1 MDGMNERQVHLL
13 DYWQVLVK
21 RRWIIYSALLLVT
34 GLVTLGSFLVRPMYT
49 ATVQLQIEKYS
60 PNVLPF
66 QEVMTSYT
74 DWRDDFYETQ
84 SRLIQSRSVARAVV
98 QKLDLVNNPHF
109 SLPPGRADDGLSPEE
124 VQRLVAEKVRA
135 GTRVDLI
142 RNSRLA
148 NISFTS
154 PDAATSAAVANAL
167 ADAYIDFNARNAY
180 NTTEKATESMSRQID
195 TLRREVDTKERALQQ
210 YAREQEIIPLD
221 EKQNVTTQKLNDLN
235 TAYTKAQTVRIEK
248 EARYA
253 AVKETP
259 AEAIPELMTND
270 LLQTLTAKH
279 AELERQYAQMSSRFK
294 ADWPAMVRTKSELDR
309 TKERLEQE
317 KSDLHQRLV
326 GAAREAY
333 LAALKEEQSL
343 GDALDKQKNLA
354 QEAGLRAIE
363 YKNLKSEIEN
373 RRSTL
378 EALVKRQTETDTT
391 AGMMDTPLSNI
402 RVVDAAE
409 TPRRPSSP
417 RKGLNFLLSLVAGLG
432 LGVGLA
438 FFFDYMDDS
447 INSGEDLSRATGMA
461 CLGIVPLHDL
471 PGRRLRVVRSKRV
484 AEQVSRPE
492 IDLATL
498 RDTRSEVAEAF
509 REMRTTVLVS
519 SPGRPP
525 RKLLFTS
532 SQPRE
537 GKTSCALNF
546 AISLAQ
552 LNKRVLL
559 VDADLRRPRLHVAL
573 ELSNNAGLSNALS
586 GDDVTPLILP
596 AGVPN
601 VWLLPSGPPP
611 PNPAELL
618 DSEEFGAI
626 VEQLESDDT
635 FDHIIFDSPPCLAV
649 ADAAILSARM
659 DGVIVV
665 VHGGATPRDFVA
677 RCAAK
682 LGTVK
687 ARVLG
692 GLLNMVDTTALR
704 DYDRAYYGTFDRRQ
718 RSEPDAQEVEVPPAG
733 AVERR

>member
-1 MDGMNERQVHLL
+1 MEGTNERQVHLL

-49 ATVQLQIEKYS
+49 ATVQIQIEKYS

-98 QKLDLVNNPHF
+98 QKLNLTAAPHF
-109 SLPPGRADDGLSPEE
+109 ALPPGRSDGTLSPEE
-124 VQRLVAEKVRA
+124 VERLVAEKVRA
-135 GTRVDLI
+135 GTHVNLI

-180 NTTEKATESMSRQID
+180 NTTEKATESMSRQIGA
-195 TLRREVDTKERALQQ
+195 LRREIDTKERQLQQ

-221 EKQNVTTQKLNDLN
+221 EKQNVTTQKLNALN
-235 TAYTKAQTVRIEK
+235 TAYTRAQTVRIEK

-259 AEAIPELMTND
+259 ADSIPELMTND
-270 LLQTLTAKH
+270 LLQTLIAKH
-279 AELERQYAQMSSRFK
+279 AELEREYAQMSSRFK
-294 ADWPAMVRTKSELDR
+294 ADWPAMVRTKTELDR

-326 GAAREAY
+326 GAAREEY
-333 LAALKEEQSL
+333 MAALKEEQSL
-343 GDALDKQKNLA
+343 GEALDKQKNRA

-363 YKNLKSEIEN
+363 YKNLKNEIEN
-373 RRSTL
+373 RRTTL

-402 RVVDAAE
+402 RVVDPAE
-409 TPRRPSSP
+409 VPRRPSSP

-447 INSGEDLSRATGMA
+447 INNADDLSRAAGLA
-461 CLGIVPLHDL
+461 CLGVVPLHDQ

-484 AEQVSRPE
+484 AEQISRPE
-492 IDLATL
+492 IDLAAL

-537 GKTSCALNF
+537 GKTSSALNF
-546 AISLAQ
+546 AISLSQ

-573 ELSNNAGLSNALS
+573 ELHNDTGLSNALS
-586 GDDVTPLILP
+586 GDDASRLILP
-596 AGVPN
+596 TAVPN
-601 VWLLPSGPPP
+601 LWLLPSGPPP

-618 DSEEFGAI
+618 DSEEFGGV
-626 VEQLESDDT
+626 VEQIENDDT
-635 FDHIIFDSPPCLAV
+635 YDHIIFDSPPCLAV

-682 LGTVK
+682 LATVK

-692 GLLNMVDTTALR
+692 GLLNMVDTTALH
-704 DYDRAYYGTFDRRQ
+704 DYDRAYYGGYTHRDVE
-718 RSEPDAQEVEVPPAG
+718 SAESQEVEAPPAG